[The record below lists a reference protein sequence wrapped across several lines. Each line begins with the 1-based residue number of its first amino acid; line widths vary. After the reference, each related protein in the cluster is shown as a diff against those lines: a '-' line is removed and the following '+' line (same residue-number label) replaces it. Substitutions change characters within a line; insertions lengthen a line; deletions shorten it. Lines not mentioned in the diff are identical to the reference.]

1 MEGDQSHRA
10 WKWALAV
17 ISLILLISSLFLIAQ
32 GPEISISEE
41 RVPVTTTTHV
51 TRQVPRSQILSSGT
65 DLLIP
70 AWGCRYSGPY
80 RLGVGKTLKI
90 LRAMYERGEIE
101 GDVYRK
107 LESEISE
114 EKSSMKDIIN

>member
-41 RVPVTTTTHV
+41 RVPVTKYVTTTTHV
-51 TRQVPRSQILSSGT
+51 TRQVPRSQILFSGT

-70 AWGCRYSGPY
+70 AWGVS
-80 RLGVGKTLKI
+80 V
-90 LRAMYERGEIE
+90 
-101 GDVYRK
+101 
-107 LESEISE
+107 
-114 EKSSMKDIIN
+114 